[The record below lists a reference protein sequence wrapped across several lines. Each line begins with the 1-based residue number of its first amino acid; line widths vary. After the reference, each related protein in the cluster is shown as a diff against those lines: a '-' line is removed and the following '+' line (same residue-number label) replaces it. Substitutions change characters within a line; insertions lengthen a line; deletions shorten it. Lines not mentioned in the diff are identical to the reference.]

1 MRAEY
6 DRIGAG
12 YGQIRRPDPR
22 LAAMIHS
29 ALGDAKSIVNVGAG
43 AGSYEPVERCVV
55 AVEPSRVMLDQHPGP
70 LRVRA
75 VAGSLPLL
83 TGSFDAAMAIM
94 TIHHWPDVHA
104 GVAELRRVAH
114 RQAVFTWDRDFEPEL
129 WIVSEYLPEIGQLER
144 SRFPSLAEV
153 VAALDAHTVV
163 PFEIPWDFTDG
174 YQPAFWRRPEAY
186 LDPVVRAASSTFAV
200 LPDDVVA
207 PAIARLRA
215 DLRSGAW
222 HARHRRLLERET
234 MDYGYRLVVAG
245 HAS

>member
-1 MRAEY
+1 
-6 DRIGAG
+6 
-12 YGQIRRPDPR
+12 
-22 LAAMIHS
+22 MIDS

-114 RQAVFTWDRDFEPEL
+114 RQAVFTWDPDFEPEL
-129 WIVSEYLPEIGQLER
+129 WIVSEYVPEIGQLER

-207 PAIARLRA
+207 RRRSPGCAPTFAPAPGSRGIAACSSARRWIAATGSSSRA
-215 DLRSGAW
+215 T
-222 HARHRRLLERET
+222 RRERI
-234 MDYGYRLVVAG
+234 RRR
-245 HAS
+245 